1 MYNIIQLNDK
11 NLSELQVIAKELGIK
26 KADSYKK
33 EDLVYKILD
42 EQAIVGATK
51 KVAADKLKEERK
63 NEEQK
68 KKRSRVAPTKK
79 EDKVVSTPKSG
90 EVNKTKEATPVK
102 APQPSK
108 KEESTNKEKEAPV
121 VEAKAENATTA
132 PKRKVGR
139 PRKSADAEEKKEV
152 ENVTPAVPKVV
163 ETKPVVAEKT
173 TETKE
178 KAAPA
183 QQPTAEKKAK
193 SKPAAETN
201 KPAAEPNKPVAEK
214 KVIDKPQK
222 KAAPVIDEESNIL
235 SSVDDDDFIPI
246 EDLPSEKIELPTE
259 LFGKF
264 EATKTEPV
272 QTAPEQPSHP
282 QQQQQSQQQQAQQQ
296 RPRIVRPRDNNN
308 GNNNVNNNNNNAN
321 NNNNNFQRNNN
332 NQNQVQ
338 NPNQNQNQQRLPMPR
353 ATQQN
358 HANEN
363 LPAQQQQQQERKVI
377 EREKPYEFDD
387 ILNGVGVLEIMQDG
401 YGFLRSSDYNYL
413 SSPDD
418 IYVSQSQ
425 IKLFG
430 LKTGDVVEGVIR
442 PPKEG
447 EKYFPL
453 VKVSKINGRD
463 AAFVRDRVPF
473 EHLTPLFPDEKF
485 KLCKGGYSD
494 SMSARVVDLFA
505 PIGKGQRALIVA
517 QPKTGKTIL
526 MKDIANAIAAN
537 HPEVYMIML
546 LIDERPEE
554 VTDMARSVNAE
565 VIASTFD
572 EPAER
577 HVKIAG
583 IVLEKAKRLVECGH
597 DVVIFL
603 DSITRLARAYNTVS
617 PASGKVLSGGVD
629 ANALH
634 KPKRFFG
641 AARNIENG
649 GSLTII
655 ATALIDTGSKMDE
668 VIFEEFKG
676 TGNMELQLDRN
687 LSNKRIFPAVNIT
700 ASSTRRDDLLLDKT
714 TLDRMWILR
723 KYLADMN
730 PIEAMD
736 FVKDRLE
743 KTRDND
749 EFLMS
754 MNS

>member
-26 KADSYKK
+26 KADSFKK
-33 EDLVYKILD
+33 EELVYKILD
-42 EQAIVGATK
+42 EQAIAGATK
-51 KVAADKLKEERK
+51 KVAAEKLKEERK
-63 NEEQK
+63 GDKN
-68 KKRSRVAPTKK
+68 KRSRTAAP
-79 EDKVVSTPKSG
+79 
-90 EVNKTKEATPVK
+90 
-102 APQPSK
+102 K
-108 KEESTNKEKEAPV
+108 KEEKVAPAAKNAEVTKNKENAPAAKPQQQPKEEAANKAKEAPV
-121 VEAKAENATTA
+121 AEPKAEKAA

-139 PRKSADAEEKKEV
+139 PRKDANIAEKAENKEV
-152 ENVTPAVPKVV
+152 ENA
-163 ETKPVVAEKT
+163 KPIVKPTEEKAVAEKT
-173 TETKE
+173 VV
-178 KAAPA
+178 A
-183 QQPTAEKKAK
+183 
-193 SKPAAETN
+193 PAAEKATPTQETEKKVKEN
-201 KPAAEPNKPVAEK
+201 KPAVAEK
-214 KVIDKPQK
+214 PVIAKPQK
-222 KAAPVIDEESNIL
+222 KSAPVIDEESTIL
-235 SSVDDDDFIPI
+235 SSEDDDDFIPI

-264 EATKTEPV
+264 EATKAETA
-272 QTAPEQPSHP
+272 QAAPEQAPQP
-282 QQQQQSQQQQAQQQ
+282 QQQQHSQPQQ
-296 RPRIVRPRDNNN
+296 RQRIVRPRDNNN
-308 GNNNVNNNNNNAN
+308 NAGNNNVNA

-332 NQNQVQ
+332 NNQR
-338 NPNQNQNQQRLPMPR
+338 PPMQQRP
-353 ATQQN
+353 AQQQN
-358 HANEN
+358 NVAEN
-363 LPAQQQQQQERKVI
+363 LPAVQQQPERKVI

-387 ILNGVGVLEIMQDG
+387 ILSGVGVLEIMQDG

-430 LKTGDVVEGVIR
+430 LKTGDVVEGIIR

-485 KLCKGGYSD
+485 RLCKGGYSD

-676 TGNMELQLDRN
+676 TGNMELQLDRS
-687 LSNKRIFPAVNIT
+687 LSNKRIFPAVNIV
-700 ASSTRRDDLLLDKT
+700 ASSTRRDDLLHDKQ
-714 TLDRMWILR
+714 TLDRMWVLR
-723 KYLADMN
+723 KILADMN
-730 PIEAMD
+730 PIEAMT
-736 FVKDRLE
+736 FLKDRIE
-743 KTRDND
+743 PTKNNE

>member
-152 ENVTPAVPKVV
+152 ENVTPAAPKVV

-201 KPAAEPNKPVAEK
+201 KPAAEPNKPAAEK

-308 GNNNVNNNNNNAN
+308 GSSNVNNNAN

-332 NQNQVQ
+332 NQ

-641 AARNIENG
+641 AARNIEGG
-649 GSLTII
+649 GSLTIL
-655 ATALIDTGSKMDE
+655 ATALTETGSKMDD

-676 TGNMELQLDRN
+676 TGNMELQLDRK
-687 LSNKRIFPAVNIT
+687 LSNKRIYPAVDIT
-700 ASSTRRDDLLLDKT
+700 ASSTRREDLLLEEY
-714 TLDRMWILR
+714 TLNRIWILR
-723 KYLADMN
+723 NYLTDMN
-730 PIEAMD
+730 SVEAMQ

-743 KTRDND
+743 KTKSNE
-749 EFLMS
+749 EFLIS
-754 MNS
+754 MNDK

>member
-152 ENVTPAVPKVV
+152 EYVTPAAPKVV

-178 KAAPA
+178 KAAPV

-201 KPAAEPNKPVAEK
+201 KPTAEPNKPVAEK

-222 KAAPVIDEESNIL
+222 KSAPVIDEESNIL
-235 SSVDDDDFIPI
+235 SNVDDDDFIPI

-282 QQQQQSQQQQAQQQ
+282 QQQQPSQQQQQAQQQ

-308 GNNNVNNNNNNAN
+308 A
-321 NNNNNFQRNNN
+321 NNNFQRNNN
-332 NQNQVQ
+332 NQNQS
-338 NPNQNQNQQRLPMPR
+338 QQRLPMPR
-353 ATQQN
+353 ATQQSN
-358 HANEN
+358 ANEN
-363 LPAQQQQQQERKVI
+363 LPAQQQQQERKVI

>member
-152 ENVTPAVPKVV
+152 ENVTPAAPKVV

-201 KPAAEPNKPVAEK
+201 KPAAEPNKPAAEK

-264 EATKTEPV
+264 EATKAETA
-272 QTAPEQPSHP
+272 QAAPEQAPQP
-282 QQQQQSQQQQAQQQ
+282 QQQHSQPQQ
-296 RPRIVRPRDNNN
+296 RQRIVRPRDNNN
-308 GNNNVNNNNNNAN
+308 NNNNAGN
-321 NNNNNFQRNNN
+321 NNANANANNNNNFQRNNN
-332 NQNQVQ
+332 NNQR
-338 NPNQNQNQQRLPMPR
+338 PPMQQRPAP
-353 ATQQN
+353 QQN
-358 HANEN
+358 NVAESV
-363 LPAQQQQQQERKVI
+363 PPVQQQPERKVI

-387 ILNGVGVLEIMQDG
+387 ILSGVGVLEIMQDG

-430 LKTGDVVEGVIR
+430 LKTGDVVEGIIR

-485 KLCKGGYSD
+485 RLCKGGYSD

>member
-152 ENVTPAVPKVV
+152 ENVTPAAPKVV

-282 QQQQQSQQQQAQQQ
+282 QQQQQSQQQQSQQQ
-296 RPRIVRPRDNNN
+296 RPRIVRSRDNNN
-308 GNNNVNNNNNNAN
+308 GNNNVNNNSNNAN
-321 NNNNNFQRNNN
+321 NNNNNFSSRIIDDLKEILTLRTNSSLISTLIRDNNANFNSCPDFLSLYEQEIVNYLEEKIKNEINLGNIKNCNPHLTAFILYKIFYAVMIEYDKEIDEEDFIRNVN
-332 NQNQVQ
+332 
-338 NPNQNQNQQRLPMPR
+338 M
-353 ATQQN
+353 
-358 HANEN
+358 
-363 LPAQQQQQQERKVI
+363 
-377 EREKPYEFDD
+377 
-387 ILNGVGVLEIMQDG
+387 ILNEGL
-401 YGFLRSSDYNYL
+401 L
-413 SSPDD
+413 
-418 IYVSQSQ
+418 
-425 IKLFG
+425 IKGG
-430 LKTGDVVEGVIR
+430 LK
-442 PPKEG
+442 
-447 EKYFPL
+447 
-453 VKVSKINGRD
+453 
-463 AAFVRDRVPF
+463 
-473 EHLTPLFPDEKF
+473 
-485 KLCKGGYSD
+485 
-494 SMSARVVDLFA
+494 
-505 PIGKGQRALIVA
+505 
-517 QPKTGKTIL
+517 
-526 MKDIANAIAAN
+526 
-537 HPEVYMIML
+537 
-546 LIDERPEE
+546 
-554 VTDMARSVNAE
+554 
-565 VIASTFD
+565 
-572 EPAER
+572 
-577 HVKIAG
+577 
-583 IVLEKAKRLVECGH
+583 
-597 DVVIFL
+597 
-603 DSITRLARAYNTVS
+603 
-617 PASGKVLSGGVD
+617 
-629 ANALH
+629 
-634 KPKRFFG
+634 
-641 AARNIENG
+641 
-649 GSLTII
+649 
-655 ATALIDTGSKMDE
+655 
-668 VIFEEFKG
+668 
-676 TGNMELQLDRN
+676 
-687 LSNKRIFPAVNIT
+687 
-700 ASSTRRDDLLLDKT
+700 
-714 TLDRMWILR
+714 
-723 KYLADMN
+723 
-730 PIEAMD
+730 
-736 FVKDRLE
+736 
-743 KTRDND
+743 
-749 EFLMS
+749 
-754 MNS
+754 

>member
-11 NLSELQVIAKELGIK
+11 DLSELQVIAKELGIK
-26 KADSYKK
+26 KTDSLKK

-42 EQAIVGATK
+42 EQAIAGATK

-63 NEEQK
+63 EEQK
-68 KKRSRVAPTKK
+68 KKRSRVAPAKK
-79 EDKVVSTPKSG
+79 DNKVVSA
-90 EVNKTKEATPVK
+90 TKEGEAEK
-102 APQPSK
+102 AKEAAPAKPQQPSK
-108 KEESTNKEKEAPV
+108 KEESANKEKETPA
-121 VEAKAENATTA
+121 VEVKAENTAA

-139 PRKSADAEEKKEV
+139 PRKNADAAEQKEVESVKTATPATPKVTEDKVVTEKAPEVIEKAVPAQAPEKKTKANKPAEEKK
-152 ENVTPAVPKVV
+152 VV
-163 ETKPVVAEKT
+163 VKP
-173 TETKE
+173 
-178 KAAPA
+178 
-183 QQPTAEKKAK
+183 Q
-193 SKPAAETN
+193 
-201 KPAAEPNKPVAEK
+201 
-214 KVIDKPQK
+214 PQK
-222 KAAPVIDEESNIL
+222 KAEPVIDEESNIL
-235 SSVDDDDFIPI
+235 SGADDDDFIPI

-264 EATKTEPV
+264 EATKTEPA
-272 QTAPEQPSHP
+272 QTATEQQAPQP
-282 QQQQQSQQQQAQQQ
+282 QQQAHQQQQQQ

-308 GNNNVNNNNNNAN
+308 GNNNASNSNNNANN

-332 NQNQVQ
+332 
-338 NPNQNQNQQRLPMPR
+338 QNQNQQRVPMPR
-353 ATQQN
+353 PAQPN
-358 HANEN
+358 NANEN
-363 LPAQQQQQQERKVI
+363 LPVPQQQQERKVI

-430 LKTGDVVEGVIR
+430 LKTGDVVEGVVR